1 MNLQMTAQ
9 LRGTVLCVDVQTIRH
24 CAIHSSVSHQI
35 TTDTSLASP
44 TPSNNIRPIH
54 ASTPDRKKNRRTK
67 ENAPLRILNV
77 NFQSIK
83 GKQCQVRNLIDST
96 NPDILFGTET
106 WIDSNIKDSQIF
118 PSGYNIFRKD
128 KTNCG
133 GGGVLIAVKDIFI
146 VTPVPELQTDCKIVW
161 CKLELVGH
169 NTVYLSCFSNPTTS
183 NGNGYLEFEKSINR
197 AVNIT
202 NASSQLGTS
211 TFPAGTG
218 RHNH

>member
-1 MNLQMTAQ
+1 MCGCPNYST
-9 LRGTVLCVDVQTIRH
+9 LCYSLI
-24 CAIHSSVSHQI
+24 CI
-35 TTDTSLASP
+35 TSNHYSILSDTSLASP

-128 KTNCG
+128 KKKLRRRWNSDCG
-133 GGGVLIAVKDIFI
+133 KRHIYR
-146 VTPVPELQTDCKIVW
+146 
-161 CKLELVGH
+161 
-169 NTVYLSCFSNPTTS
+169 NTRPRTS
-183 NGNGYLEFEKSINR
+183 NRLQNSLVQARTCG
-197 AVNIT
+197 
-202 NASSQLGTS
+202 
-211 TFPAGTG
+211 P
-218 RHNH
+218 

>member
-1 MNLQMTAQ
+1 MTAQ
-9 LRGTVLCVDVQTIRH
+9 LRGTVLCVYVQTIRH

-35 TTDTSLASP
+35 TTVPCQIPLASP

-83 GKQCQVRNLIDST
+83 GKQGQVRNLIDST
-96 NPDILFGTET
+96 NPDIIFGTET

-118 PSGYNIFRKD
+118 PSGYSIFRKD
-128 KTNCG
+128 RNCG

-146 VTPVPELQTDCKIVW
+146 VTPVP
-161 CKLELVGH
+161 KL
-169 NTVYLSCFSNPTTS
+169 
-183 NGNGYLEFEKSINR
+183 
-197 AVNIT
+197 
-202 NASSQLGTS
+202 
-211 TFPAGTG
+211 
-218 RHNH
+218 

>member
-24 CAIHSSVSHQI
+24 CAIHSSLAHQI
-35 TTDTSLASP
+35 TTVYVLSDISLVSP

-83 GKQCQVRNLIDST
+83 GKQDQVRNLIDST
-96 NPDILFGTET
+96 NPDIFFGTET
-106 WIDSNIKDSQIF
+106 WIDSNIKDGQIF

-128 KTNCG
+128 KKNSG

-146 VTPVPELQTDCKIVW
+146 VTSVPELQTDC
-161 CKLELVGH
+161 
-169 NTVYLSCFSNPTTS
+169 
-183 NGNGYLEFEKSINR
+183 
-197 AVNIT
+197 
-202 NASSQLGTS
+202 
-211 TFPAGTG
+211 
-218 RHNH
+218 